1 MKAEEI
7 VDKFRA
13 SLRLAAGSV
22 SLVTACDEGG
32 MCYGMAVTSA
42 TSLSM
47 DPPSMLVAINRSAS
61 IHPVIKRTGR
71 FCLNLM
77 AEAQASLLESFSRSD
92 MRDKRFLPENWE
104 KTRSGLPALRG
115 ALSVHSCRVEGDH
128 IYGTHTVF
136 FGRVEEVVLP
146 DIATQ
151 SQVPIVWMSGARVSI
166 STSCT

>member
-92 MRDKRFLPENWE
+92 MRDKRFLSENWE
-104 KTRSGLPALRG
+104 KTYSGLPALRG

-128 IYGTHTVF
+128 VYGTHTVF
-136 FGRVEEVVLP
+136 FGRVEEVVLT

>member
-77 AEAQASLLESFSRSD
+77 AEAQAPLLESFSRSD

-104 KTRSGLPALRG
+104 KTYSGLPALRG

-128 IYGTHTVF
+128 VYGTHTVF
-136 FGRVEEVVLP
+136 FGRVEEVVLTG
-146 DIATQ
+146 IATQ

>member
-92 MRDKRFLPENWE
+92 MRDKRFLSENWE
-104 KTRSGLPALRG
+104 KTYSGLPALRG

-136 FGRVEEVVLP
+136 FGRVEEVVLT
-146 DIATQ
+146 DIATE

>member
-1 MKAEEI
+1 MKAEEL

-22 SLVTACDEGG
+22 SLVTACDAGG

>member
-22 SLVTACDEGG
+22 SL
-32 MCYGMAVTSA
+32 A

-77 AEAQASLLESFSRSD
+77 AEAQASLLESFSRS
-92 MRDKRFLPENWE
+92 
-104 KTRSGLPALRG
+104 
-115 ALSVHSCRVEGDH
+115 VC
-128 IYGTHTVF
+128 
-136 FGRVEEVVLP
+136 
-146 DIATQ
+146 
-151 SQVPIVWMSGARVSI
+151 
-166 STSCT
+166 